1 MGGSNHFLRRAVKQ
15 NRQTV
20 GHHDGASHTNFS
32 GETSVGLLAIGRVV
46 VQLRH
51 HIAMHLTHEDGALLQ
66 LKRQQ
71 LAVVEN
77 RFGVIAHMVAQIE
90 AVVGCLRR
98 AAISGGAKHL
108 GP

>member
-1 MGGSNHFLRRAVKQ
+1 MDGSHYFLRRAVKQ
-15 NRQTV
+15 DWQTI

-32 GETSVGLLAIGRVV
+32 GETSVGLLAIGRIV

-51 HIAMHLTHEDGALLQ
+51 HIAMHLTHEHCALLQ

-71 LAVVEN
+71 LAVAEN
-77 RFGVIAHMVAQIE
+77 RLGVIAHMLAQIK

-108 GP
+108 SP

>member
-1 MGGSNHFLRRAVKQ
+1 
-15 NRQTV
+15 
-20 GHHDGASHTNFS
+20 
-32 GETSVGLLAIGRVV
+32 V

-51 HIAMHLTHEDGALLQ
+51 HITMHLSHEHGALVQ

-77 RFGVIAHMVAQIE
+77 RLGVIAHMVAQIE

-98 AAISGGAKHL
+98 AAISVGAKHFC
-108 GP
+108 P